1 MMRPAPAIVWIGTVL
16 LLVPAAGCDD
26 MTRQNKQN
34 PYASR
39 ETAPADIPSGV
50 VQYGQPGDTSR
61 PIPPVTIALLERG
74 HTEYHVFCAP
84 CHAETGNGRGMIVQR
99 GFPAPP
105 PLATA
110 DLMSAPPQRLYD
122 VVTGGWGVMYG
133 FAQRIAPDDRW
144 AVVAYVRALQ
154 RSQHM
159 MLADLTPEQRA
170 AP

>member
-1 MMRPAPAIVWIGTVL
+1 MRNAAAFAVGIAAMA
-16 LLVPAAGCDD
+16 LVVAGCDD
-26 MTRQNKQN
+26 MTSQKKQN

-39 ETAPADIPSGV
+39 ATAPGDVPSGT
-50 VQYGQPGDTSR
+50 VQYGEAPR
-61 PIPPVTIALLERG
+61 PAPPLTMALLERG
-74 HTEYHVFCAP
+74 RTEYHVFCAP
-84 CHAETGNGRGMIVQR
+84 CHAETGDGHGMIVQR
-99 GFPAPP
+99 GFPAAP

-110 DLMSAPPQRLYD
+110 ELMAAPPQRLYD

-159 MLADLTPEQRA
+159 MLADLTPRQRA